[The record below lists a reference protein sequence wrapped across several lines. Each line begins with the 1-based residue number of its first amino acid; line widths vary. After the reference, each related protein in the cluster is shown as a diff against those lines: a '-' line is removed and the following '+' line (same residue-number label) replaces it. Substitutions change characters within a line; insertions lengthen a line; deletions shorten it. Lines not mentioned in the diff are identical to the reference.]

1 MTTPDSAATSASHP
15 APPPNALF
23 LGLFGCFSIVYGAL
37 LVPIGLGLLR
47 HDADAATAM
56 FVVVFAI
63 MIGFLGLTPVGTFAP
78 NRPLLWLGLALVL
91 LGSLAFISPGT
102 LAGPI
107 HWALAA
113 MLLGLGLIRLPLFW
127 WHRHRG
133 AVAPDGYA
141 LPYTAMHLLS
151 LALGVVVVTDAPW
164 WLSAPLLLGLGAS
177 QVRLAVL
184 AARPG
189 AQVSGAARLDN
200 PGADGHR
207 PLQLSSRLM
216 LLLAIT
222 MLFMAVAT
230 VLGVRGAIPID
241 TTRSSLLFV
250 LITAMQVILL
260 GDTPVRS
267 FTPSWT
273 LALLGM
279 AVATLAMVAAIVP
292 GLLDGPLGVAVGV
305 SNLATAATGFVHL
318 SGIVR
323 TAGSMPAGRARRA
336 TVTIVVVSAIVYC
349 LLLAFAVNLLAPGLI
364 PGLAMLAVL
373 VLAGGFLIW
382 LAFLLNRLPRP

>member
-1 MTTPDSAATSASHP
+1 MTTPDSAAASVAHS

-37 LVPIGLGLLR
+37 LVPIGFGLLR
-47 HDADAATAM
+47 HDANAATAM

-63 MIGFLGLTPVGTFAP
+63 MIGFLGLTPVGTFTP
-78 NRPLLWLGLALVL
+78 NRPLLWLGLVLVL

-102 LAGPI
+102 LTGPI

-127 WHRHRG
+127 WHRRHG
-133 AVAPDGYA
+133 AKVPDGYA

-189 AQVSGAARLDN
+189 AHVPGAARLDA
-200 PGADGHR
+200 PDDGRR
-207 PLQLSSRLM
+207 PLRLSSRLM

-230 VLGVRGAIPID
+230 VLGVRGVIPID

-292 GLLDGPLGVAVGV
+292 GVLDGPLGVAVGV

-318 SGIVR
+318 AGIVR
-323 TAGSMPAGRARRA
+323 TAAAMPPGRARRT
-336 TVTIVVVSAIVYC
+336 TVTVVVVSAIVYC

-382 LAFLLNRLPRP
+382 LAFLLSRLPRH